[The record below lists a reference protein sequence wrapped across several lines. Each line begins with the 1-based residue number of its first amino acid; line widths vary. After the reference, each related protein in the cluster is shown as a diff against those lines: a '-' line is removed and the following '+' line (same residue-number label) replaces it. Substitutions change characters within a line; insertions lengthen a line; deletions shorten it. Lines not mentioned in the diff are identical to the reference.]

1 MSIETDILLAFG
13 GLLALIAL
21 LQSLSAHLTVPE
33 SSMLSAAGVTCGVLF
48 AVLSGHVPPG
58 AESVIQTLLNPPLPA
73 EAYLSIFL
81 PPLLFQAA
89 LTIDQHDMQR
99 DWAPILLLA
108 VVAVVVAT
116 AMIGVVLALASPYGI
131 VACLLLG
138 AVVATTDPAA
148 VIAVFRQVGAPAR
161 LTRLVEGES
170 LLNDAAA
177 IAMVTVL
184 AGMLS
189 GGGTHP
195 SLIEG
200 VGRLA
205 WTLIGGLVI
214 GGVAGRLLS
223 VLLTMLR
230 GLSLAEGALS
240 LALPYPLYLGAN
252 ALDVSGVVAVV
263 AAGVALASRGRT
275 RLTPRNWR
283 HLQLIWEQVAALAGA
298 LVFMLAMIRAPT
310 MLAGI
315 SWRDAGLLVVLA
327 LTALAA
333 RFAVL
338 FLLLPLLSW
347 LRLSAPVSAAYKTV
361 IAWGG
366 LRGAVTLVLALS
378 IEQSPGL
385 PEAARHFVAMLATG
399 FVLFTL
405 FINGTSLRAVIRQ
418 LHLDRLSPQEQVIQR
433 QILIL
438 SMADADTSLASIAR
452 SLNISSLVTES
463 VGQEFRQRMGQIVED
478 LRQPA
483 PLPDPVMLGVA
494 LVTLAGRERD
504 LISEY
509 GNGLIGT
516 GNLDLL
522 RHNASMMIDGA
533 RDQGRVGYLRA
544 ARRIMDNQLS
554 YRAGLWLHT
563 HLNHDWLLTH
573 SLVDRFEL
581 LVCRRAV
588 IARLVRYVDE
598 VLKPIMGERMGAIMV
613 RILEQRSDRVHEAL
627 TELRSRFGAYT
638 AALERRL
645 LTLYVLRREL
655 RELDAIFE
663 EQAMSREVYQRLRA
677 GIEIS
682 WRKALHRPSLRHPF
696 AEPQATPE

>member
-1 MSIETDILLAFG
+1 MTLETDILLAFG
-13 GLLALIAL
+13 GLLALIAV
-21 LQSLSAHLTVPE
+21 LQALSAHLTVPE
-33 SSMLSAAGVTCGVLF
+33 SSMLSAAGVLCGVLF
-48 AVLSGHVPPG
+48 AVLSGHVPQG
-58 AESVIQTLLNPPLPA
+58 AESVIKTLLDPPLPA

-99 DWAPILLLA
+99 DAAPILLLA

-116 AMIGVVLALASPYGI
+116 AMIGVVLALSSPYGL
-131 VACLLLG
+131 VTCLLLG

-148 VIAVFRQVGAPAR
+148 VIAVFRQVGAPPR

-177 IAMVTVL
+177 IAIVTVL
-184 AGMLS
+184 VAMLS
-189 GGGTHP
+189 GGATHP
-195 SLIEG
+195 SLLRG
-200 VGRLA
+200 AGHLV
-205 WTLIGGLVI
+205 WTLAGGMVI
-214 GGVAGRLLS
+214 GAFAGRVLAE
-223 VLLTMLR
+223 LLTMLR
-230 GLSLAEGALS
+230 GLSLAEGALT
-240 LALPYPLYLGAN
+240 LALPYPLYLGGN
-252 ALDVSGVVAVV
+252 ALHVSGVVAVV
-263 AAGVALASRGRT
+263 CAGVALASRGRT
-275 RLTPRNWR
+275 RLSPRNWR

-315 SWRDAGLLVVLA
+315 SWRDAGLLLILA

-333 RFAVL
+333 RFVVL

-378 IEQSPGL
+378 IEQSSEL
-385 PEAARHFVAMLATG
+385 PAGPRHFVAMLATG
-399 FVLFTL
+399 FVLVTL
-405 FINGTSLRAVIRQ
+405 FINGTTLRAVIRRLQ
-418 LHLDRLSPQEQVIQR
+418 LDRLSPQEQVIQR
-433 QILIL
+433 QILMM
-438 SMADADTSLASIAR
+438 SMADADDSLASIAKA
-452 SLNISSLVTES
+452 LNISSLVTES

-483 PLPDPVMLGVA
+483 PLPDQVMLGIA

-509 GNGLIGT
+509 GNGLIST

-522 RHNASMMIDGA
+522 RHNASMMVDGA
-533 RDQGRVGYLRA
+533 RDEGRLGYIRA
-544 ARRIMDNQLS
+544 ARRIMDDQNS
-554 YRAGLWLHT
+554 YRVGLWLHT
-563 HLNHDWLLTH
+563 HLNWDWLLTH

-581 LVCRRAV
+581 LICRRAV
-588 IARLVRYVDE
+588 IARLMRYVDD
-598 VLKPIMGERMGAIMV
+598 VLKPIMGERMCAIMT
-613 RILEQRSDRVHEAL
+613 RILQRRSDRASEIL
-627 TELRSRFGAYT
+627 NDLRSRFGAYT

-663 EQAMSREVYQRLRA
+663 EQAMSREVYQRLRG
-677 GIEIS
+677 GIELS
-682 WRKALHRPSLRHPF
+682 WSRALRRPDLRHPF
-696 AEPQATPE
+696 SEPESGSP